1 MNKVGILGCGAI
13 GCLYGTALARD
24 ANNLVTLIDH
34 RPERVDFFN
43 RNGVR
48 VHETGGVRHFPMRA
62 ILGRTAVGERFDL
75 VLVTVKA
82 HQTDRAVRENTAL
95 ITPDTIVFS
104 LQNGLGNIETISGL
118 LPDSPLVAGISNHN
132 STMTAPGV
140 ITHPSVGA
148 GTCAGGVNAGGR
160 AAEKTVRAIFAD
172 SGMGLTMV
180 KDIRREIW
188 RKLLINCVINPLT
201 ALRNQCNGF
210 IIADPDARREAAT
223 IIGEGAAAAA
233 AEGVILSET
242 EMLEALEKVCSA
254 TARGRSS
261 MLQDVQA
268 GRRTEIDFI
277 NGAVA
282 AVARRHRLP
291 APVNQSLTE
300 RIHRLEKARTD
311 GRK

>member
-13 GCLYGTALARD
+13 GCLYGTALSKD
-24 ANNLVTLIDH
+24 ANNIVTLIDH

-43 RNGVR
+43 RNGVS
-48 VHETGGVRHFPMRA
+48 VHESGGVRHFPVRA
-62 ILGRTAVGERFDL
+62 ILCRSAVGEHFDL

-82 HQTDRAVRENTAL
+82 HQTARAVRENTAL

-140 ITHPSVGA
+140 LVHPSVGA
-148 GTCAGGVNAGGR
+148 RTCAGGVNAGGR
-160 AAEKTVRAIFAD
+160 AAEGTVSAIFAD
-172 SGMGLTMV
+172 SGMGLTISE
-180 KDIRREIW
+180 DIRREIW
-188 RKLLINCVINPLT
+188 RKLLINCVINPIT

-210 IIADPDARREAAT
+210 IIGDPDARREAAA
-223 IIGEGAAAAA
+223 IIKEGVAAAAG
-233 AEGVILSET
+233 EGVILSET
-242 EMLEALEKVCSA
+242 EMLEALEKVCTV
-254 TARGRSS
+254 TAGGRSS
-261 MLQDVQA
+261 MLQDIQA

-282 AVARRHRLP
+282 AAARRHRLP
-291 APVNQSLTE
+291 APVNQSLTD
-300 RIHRLEKARTD
+300 RIHRLENTRAD
-311 GRK
+311 SRK